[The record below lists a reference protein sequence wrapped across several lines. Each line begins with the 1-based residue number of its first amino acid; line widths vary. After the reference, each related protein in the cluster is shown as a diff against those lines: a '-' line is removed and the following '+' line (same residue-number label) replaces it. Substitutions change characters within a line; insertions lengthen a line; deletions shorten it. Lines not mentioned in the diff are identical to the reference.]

1 MKHTHAVHICVYT
14 HAGFAGGSVVKSLPA
29 NAGKQETGLRS
40 LDREGPREGAM
51 AARSGTLA

>member
-1 MKHTHAVHICVYT
+1 MHICVST